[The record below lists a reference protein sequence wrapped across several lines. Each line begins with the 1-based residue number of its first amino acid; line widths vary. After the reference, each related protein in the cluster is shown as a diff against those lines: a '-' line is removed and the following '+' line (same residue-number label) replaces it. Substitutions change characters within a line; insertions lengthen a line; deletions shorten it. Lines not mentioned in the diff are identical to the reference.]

1 MKGLLILFFLNFVI
15 AVFYAIWQ
23 KTKKNVNNI
32 EISHLHL
39 GLQLIFD
46 ESQKES
52 NNEIWINLY
61 PLTMLLK
68 NNQSEVYREASTKEY
83 YRKYQMELIN

>member
-32 EISHLHL
+32 EIMAKTMV
-39 GLQLIFD
+39 LILCPGAGILF
-46 ESQKES
+46 
-52 NNEIWINLY
+52 L
-61 PLTMLLK
+61 LT
-68 NNQSEVYREASTKEY
+68 ADT
-83 YRKYQMELIN
+83 